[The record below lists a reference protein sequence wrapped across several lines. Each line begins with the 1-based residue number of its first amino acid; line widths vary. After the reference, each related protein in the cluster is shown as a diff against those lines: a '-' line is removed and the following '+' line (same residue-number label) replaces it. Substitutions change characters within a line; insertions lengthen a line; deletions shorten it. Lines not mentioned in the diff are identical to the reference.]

1 MSTLETRLNERC
13 YNRTIEGSDYCDKHR
28 DYPNLG
34 ARLRD
39 YVAHVGLRA
48 FAGNHEALLE
58 KFFKREYRFLNKG
71 VSMNDCVVEGLSLFF
86 QYIS

>member
-13 YNRTIEGSDYCDKHR
+13 YNRMIEGSDYCDKHR

-39 YVAHVGLRA
+39 YVAQVGLRA

-58 KFFKREYRFLNKG
+58 EFFKREYSEAQAERPDLVPIIQAFIPEAR
-71 VSMNDCVVEGLSLFF
+71 S
-86 QYIS
+86 